1 MTSPNELKFGAKINS
16 VQIDSQ
22 VPGATFQTVLFPVP
36 TPKSLAAENAPK
48 PYIELSLVTKQEE
61 HSHVQ
66 EIKYFKVLIQEMD
79 VKVDMGFLMALMGLF
94 SSDTID
100 RSQEASQYSLDKQLV
115 HNKLGEAFAEQAALS
130 DGRNFFD
137 YFHLS
142 PLKVHLS
149 FSQLGGGAEGDKT
162 QTHIGGSFV
171 SLLLQSVGVAV
182 TEVQDVEFKLAYFE
196 IEDKVYTQ
204 QQLIQVAVKHYT
216 SQALKQMYVLV
227 LGLDVLGN
235 PFGLITGLK
244 EGAKDFFYEP
254 YQGLIQGPG
263 EFAEG
268 LAIGA
273 RSLFGHTVGGAA
285 GAVSRIT
292 GTLGKGIAALTMDDK
307 YQQERRQAM
316 GKKPVNVKEGLTRGG
331 KGLLEGVVGGV
342 TGIVTK
348 PMEGAKEAGAAGFFK
363 GLGKGVVGVLAR
375 PAAGVVDFA
384 SSTLEGIKGSA
395 STGSEVHR
403 LRPPRC
409 FYADKVIKPYNAHEA
424 QGNAVLQELKKTKSA
439 LVDDTYFSHSRLN
452 IKKTLIITNKH
463 IIVAG
468 KTEVFETWEC
478 DWMCGLNELAEDPTT
493 DGQKLVL
500 KLPDKAKG
508 KGIFKRS
515 GSAATNIT
523 TPSPDVAK
531 WLVDKIKEARS

>member
-1 MTSPNELKFGAKINS
+1 MIGAKRLPSIR
-16 VQIDSQ
+16 
-22 VPGATFQTVLFPVP
+22 G
-36 TPKSLAAENAPK
+36 
-48 PYIELSLVTKQEE
+48 
-61 HSHVQ
+61 
-66 EIKYFKVLIQEMD
+66 IKK
-79 VKVDMGFLMALMGLF
+79 
-94 SSDTID
+94 
-100 RSQEASQYSLDKQLV
+100 RV
-115 HNKLGEAFAEQAALS
+115 HDKLGEAFAVQAALS
-130 DGRNFFD
+130 DTRNFFD

-142 PLKVHLS
+142 PLKIHLS
-149 FSQLGGGAEGDKT
+149 FSQLGGGAGGEKS
-162 QTHIGGSFV
+162 QTHIGGSFL

-196 IEDKVYTQ
+196 IKDKVYTQ
-204 QQLIQVAVKHYT
+204 QQLIDVATKHYI

-244 EGAKDFFYEP
+244 EGAIDFFYEP

-263 EFAEG
+263 EFAQG

-292 GTLGKGIAALTMDDK
+292 GTLGKGIAALTMDEK
-307 YQQERRQAM
+307 HKQERRQTM

-331 KGLLEGVVGGV
+331 KGLFEGVVGGV

-375 PAAGVVDFA
+375 PAGGLVDFA

-395 STGSEVHR
+395 STGSEVRR

-409 FYADKVIKPYNAHEA
+409 FYADKVIKPYNSHEA
-424 QGNAVLQELKKTKSA
+424 RGNAILQEIKKTKAA
-439 LVDDTYFSHSRLN
+439 LLEDTYFCHCHLN
-452 IKKTLIITNKH
+452 IKKALLITNKH

-478 DWMCGLNELAEDPTT
+478 DWMCEFRELQEDPTT
-493 DGQKLVL
+493 AGQKLIL
-500 KLPDKAKG
+500 KVPDKAQG

-515 GSAATNIT
+515 AAVRSIQ
-523 TPSPDVAK
+523 TPSPETAQ
-531 WLVDKIKEARS
+531 WLVGKIREARS